1 MDGWMDG
8 GVEDQ
13 VEGIQE
19 KSGKIKDNMTGS
31 MEASYSRSF
40 PKYIHL

>member
-1 MDGWMDG
+1 MR
-8 GVEDQ
+8 
-13 VEGIQE
+13 EGIQE